1 MSSSLVTN
9 SNYLIDLNSGANTLS
24 ITGAVA
30 ITGNLSVSGN
40 STLSGNILGDRIQN
54 GTTSIDIQT
63 ANGNANITVGGISN
77 VAVFATTGGYITG
90 LLSATGNVN
99 AGNLDA
105 VNLVINSISSDDSTF
120 VTIEDGVDVNGE
132 ISATGNIT
140 GNYILGN
147 GSQLTSI
154 NAVTVDIT
162 DTNGLTTVYYP
173 TFVENRTTAQI
184 ARADVDL
191 TYRTDDNLLTVG
203 NVSVTGNITANN
215 GMFTTIVNTASFTG
229 GLVSVTGNITGGN
242 ISTAGAV
249 NTGSFVTGTIPA
261 AAGVGAGARVFVTD
275 ADSVTF
281 GNLYVGGAANAM
293 PVWSNGTNWYIG

>member
-63 ANGNANITVGGISN
+63 ANGNANITVGGTSN
-77 VAVFATTGGYITG
+77 VAVFATTGAYITG

-120 VTIEDGVDVNGE
+120 VTVEDGLNVVGE
-132 ISATGNIT
+132 I
-140 GNYILGN
+140 
-147 GSQLTSI
+147 
-154 NAVTVDIT
+154 
-162 DTNGLTTVYYP
+162 
-173 TFVENRTTAQI
+173 
-184 ARADVDL
+184 
-191 TYRTDDNLLTVG
+191 
-203 NVSVTGNITANN
+203 
-215 GMFTTIVNTASFTG
+215 
-229 GLVSVTGNITGGN
+229 SVTGNITGGN

-249 NTGSFVTGTIPA
+249 KTGSFVTGTIPA
-261 AAGVGAGARVFVTD
+261 AAGVGAGARAFVTD
-275 ADSVTF
+275 ADSVAF
-281 GNLYVGGAANAM
+281 GNIYTGGSGNAV
-293 PVWSNGTNWYIG
+293 PVYSNGTNWYIG